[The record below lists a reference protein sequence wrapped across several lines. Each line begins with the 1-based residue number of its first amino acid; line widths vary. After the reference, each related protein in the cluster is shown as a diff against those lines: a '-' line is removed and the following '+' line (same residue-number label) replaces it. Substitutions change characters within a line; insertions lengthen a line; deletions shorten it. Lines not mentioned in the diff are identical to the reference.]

1 MMAAGFTLEKKNI
14 SKLKNYV
21 INDFLKNN
29 NKNNFTLK
37 YDAEIS
43 TLAFN
48 KDLFKEIKKIEP
60 FGIGNPLPIFLFKEL
75 KVIKTKILDNKH
87 ISCILKSKTSL
98 SINSISFHSM
108 NSKLGE
114 YLLNYKKNFNVMG
127 QINENFW
134 NNKNTSIN
142 Y

>member
-1 MMAAGFTLEKKNI
+1 MMAAGFTLEMKNI

-29 NKNNFTLK
+29 NKNNFTFK

-60 FGIGNPLPIFLFKEL
+60 FGTGNTLPIF
-75 KVIKTKILDNKH
+75 
-87 ISCILKSKTSL
+87 S
-98 SINSISFHSM
+98 
-108 NSKLGE
+108 
-114 YLLNYKKNFNVMG
+114 
-127 QINENFW
+127 
-134 NNKNTSIN
+134 
-142 Y
+142 